1 MIRVRLKS
9 LKKFFESIARMTVYA
24 GASEMTI

>member
-9 LKKFFESIARMTVYA
+9 LKNFSNRKLATVYA